1 MDTTKEKHVATTLIN
16 TVADNKSK
24 YTNDDYLKD
33 LVARTTQKIIGRPSL
48 QTYLL
53 LIDEKRLMS
62 CLVTRTDILATEDI
76 LGPEVGSLKG
86 KTVRIGAKSVQVDL
100 EQVPVTIMERY
111 RRVTL
116 GADIMFVN
124 KIPFFVTIS
133 RAIKFGTLELLK
145 NRKIPTIM
153 EAARHV

>member
-24 YTNDDYLKD
+24 YTNADYLKD

-48 QTYLL
+48 QTYLQ
-53 LIDEKRLMS
+53 LIDEKLLMN
-62 CLVTRTDILATEDI
+62 CPVTRTDILATEDI